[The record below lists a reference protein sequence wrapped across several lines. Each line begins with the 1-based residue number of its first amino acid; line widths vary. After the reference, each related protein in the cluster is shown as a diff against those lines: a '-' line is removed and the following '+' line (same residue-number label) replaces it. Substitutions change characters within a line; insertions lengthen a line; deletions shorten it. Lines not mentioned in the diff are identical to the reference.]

1 VSDEIL
7 AEFESAQLMIEK
19 ENGDGDGDGERSLI
33 VNPRYYELEQY
44 LETKINPAYK
54 RVQKNGA

>member
-19 ENGDGDGDGERSLI
+19 ENGDGDGERSLI